1 MRARHAPVIP
11 ALFSRSPCA
20 PSAHSLCALPLDIPG
35 AIEGCFPSS
44 RIGHRR
50 PCRCSRLPPWPP
62 SVRNPSLKPS
72 SRRSNAMLT
81 IYGVHRSR
89 AARAIWL
96 ANELGVSFAHVP
108 VVQRYRLSTEAA
120 TSALHTR
127 SPDFLKVNPNGHI
140 PTIEDD
146 GLVLSES
153 LAINLY
159 LAKKHGGPLAP
170 ADLAED
176 ALMTMWALWA
186 ATEVEPHS
194 LTVLNHTVGKPP
206 TERDP
211 KLAQAAIEALRAP
224 FAVLDRHL
232 A

>member
-1 MRARHAPVIP
+1 
-11 ALFSRSPCA
+11 
-20 PSAHSLCALPLDIPG
+20 
-35 AIEGCFPSS
+35 
-44 RIGHRR
+44 
-50 PCRCSRLPPWPP
+50 
-62 SVRNPSLKPS
+62 
-72 SRRSNAMLT
+72 MLT
-81 IYGVHRSR
+81 IYGVHGSR

-108 VVQRYRLSTEAA
+108 VVQRYRLSAEAA

-186 ATEVEPHS
+186 ATEVEPHA
-194 LTVLNHTVGKPP
+194 LLVLNHRQAKPP
-206 TERDP
+206 EERD
-211 KLAQAAIEALRAP
+211 AHAADAAISALRAP
-224 FAVLDRHL
+224 FGVLETTLGTSGYIVGGRFTVADINTAEVFRYAMPAPELFEAAPRVTAWL
-232 A
+232 AACHARPAFKRMMAAREKEPA

>member
-1 MRARHAPVIP
+1 
-11 ALFSRSPCA
+11 
-20 PSAHSLCALPLDIPG
+20 
-35 AIEGCFPSS
+35 
-44 RIGHRR
+44 
-50 PCRCSRLPPWPP
+50 
-62 SVRNPSLKPS
+62 
-72 SRRSNAMLT
+72 MLT

-89 AARAIWL
+89 AARTIWL

-108 VVQRYRLSTEAA
+108 VVQRYRLSEEEASS
-120 TSALHTR
+120 TLHTR
-127 SPDFLKVNPNGHI
+127 SPDFLKTNPNGHI

-186 ATEVEPHS
+186 AIEVEPHAIV
-194 LTVLNHTVGKPP
+194 VLNHRQAKPP
-206 TERDP
+206 QERDDH
-211 KLAQAAIEALRAP
+211 AADAAIRALHTPIGVLEATLGASGYIVGGRFTVADINTAEVVRYAMPAP
-224 FAVLDRHL
+224 ELFEAAPRVTAWL
-232 A
+232 AACHARPAFKRMMTAREREPA